1 MRKKSLLLFT
11 CTALLLAGCSG
22 NNISD
27 TVDKVSDSI
36 AETQKTPAA
45 TATAAPTSTP
55 GPKET
60 SLALG
65 KKGTAGDWK
74 ICAKKASVKTTI
86 NNGSYRQYKPGK
98 GKSFVVISLSARN
111 NSKKSEQFLPRLGY
125 ENKMISAA
133 LIYQDKKEY
142 APTQLIGYSK
152 DLVTA
157 TVKSKTTK
165 NGIITFEVPTK
176 VAKKLKKIKL
186 KIGTKMDYLVYD
198 LK

>member
-22 NNISD
+22 NSLSD
-27 TVDKVSDSI
+27 TVDKVSDPV

-60 SLALG
+60 SLSLG
-65 KKGTAGDWK
+65 KKSTAGDWK
-74 ICAKKASVKTTI
+74 ICAKKASVKTMI

-125 ENKMISAA
+125 ENKMISAT
-133 LIYQDKKEY
+133 LIYQGKKEY

-186 KIGTKMDYLVYD
+186 KIGTKMDYLIYD